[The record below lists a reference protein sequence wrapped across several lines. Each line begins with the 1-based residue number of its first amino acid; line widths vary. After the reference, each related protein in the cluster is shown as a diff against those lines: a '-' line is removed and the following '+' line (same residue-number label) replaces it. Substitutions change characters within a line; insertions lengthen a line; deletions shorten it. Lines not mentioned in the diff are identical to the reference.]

1 MPENPS
7 AVPDTEEPLV
17 SCVVV
22 TANRPQ
28 LLRRAVRCF
37 NRQRYANRELVVLDD
52 GDADLSPALAEVPAR
67 QLRYTR
73 IEKDPANVLGALRN
87 RTLDLAS
94 GDVIAQWDDDDW
106 YDAERLQVQVGQLQ
120 RGADA
125 CTIAATL
132 MHLNTPDFLR
142 HPYVGH
148 LRGGVPGTIVHRR
161 DDAIRYP
168 AQRRAEDSV
177 YLDAW
182 RARSHAALSD
192 DYAYLFIRTF
202 HGANTWEQQ
211 HFHRRLRN
219 SVPRTL
225 SYLWYRYVRGDLFQ
239 HPKFRLSPA
248 AQAAFSLYLEDS
260 FELGLIQE

>member
-1 MPENPS
+1 MPVPS
-7 AVPDTEEPLV
+7 SDADAPLV

-28 LLRRAVRCF
+28 LLRRSVRCF

-52 GDADLSPALAEVPAR
+52 GDTDLTPALADVPAH

-73 IEKDPANVLGALRN
+73 IAREPDNVLGALRN
-87 RTLDLAS
+87 RSLDLAQ

-106 YDAERLQVQVGQLQ
+106 YDAERLAVQVGQLQ

-125 CTIAATL
+125 CTISATL
-132 MHLNTPDFLR
+132 MHLNTPEFLR

-182 RARSHAALSD
+182 RRRTHVDLPD
-192 DYAYLFIRTF
+192 EYAHLFIRTF

-225 SYLWYRYVRGDLFQ
+225 RYLWYRYVKGDLFA
-239 HPKFRLSPA
+239 HPKFRLGA
-248 AQAAFSLYLEDS
+248 AAEAAFALYLEDS
-260 FELGLIQE
+260 FDLGLLHA

>member
-1 MPENPS
+1 MSSPTPPEP
-7 AVPDTEEPLV
+7 PLV
-17 SCVVV
+17 SCLVV
-22 TANRPQ
+22 TANRPH

-37 NRQRYANRELVVLDD
+37 NRQSYPHRELVVLDD
-52 GDADLSPALAEVPAR
+52 GTEDLTPALADVPAA
-67 QLRYTR
+67 QLRYER
-73 IEKDPANVLGALRN
+73 IPRQPDNVLGALRN
-87 RTLDLAS
+87 QSLDLAR
-94 GDVIAQWDDDDW
+94 GTYVAQWDDDDW
-106 YDAERLQVQVGQLQ
+106 YHPDRLTIQIRALE
-120 RGADA
+120 RGAAA

-182 RARSHAALSD
+182 RERGHAELSD
-192 DYAYLFIRTF
+192 DYAHLFIRTF
-202 HGANTWEQQ
+202 HGANTWEQT

-219 SVPRTL
+219 SVPRLAT
-225 SYLWYRYVRGDLFQ
+225 YAWYRYVRRDLFA
-239 HPKFRLSPA
+239 HPKFQLSATA
-248 AQAAFSLYLEDS
+248 AEAFEMYLTDS
-260 FELGLIQE
+260 FELGLLEASAA